1 MSPRLGVD
9 LQEALEENPH
19 YKLACGL
26 GQLAPVRARIVPA
39 EAGPAWRVYEARML
53 ARGQKLGDI
62 KPAVLDGWTGWAE
75 VFGEAA
81 PRGPAAPGA

>member
-1 MSPRLGVD
+1 MD
-9 LQEALEENPH
+9 LQEALEENPY

-26 GQLAPVRARIVPA
+26 GQLAPVRACVVPV
-39 EAGPAWRVYEARML
+39 EVGPAWRLYEAQML

-75 VFGEAA
+75 VFGEAT
-81 PRGPAAPGA
+81 PCGPASGAS